1 MNRKKKSRVRI
12 KNKIYD
18 EVKEIIRDGEAYIKL
33 NNEKK
38 TAHEEKIKLYEE
50 CIKLTETKLIYLNKV
65 LDKMSGK
72 DCNDDFLKKAYMLFV
87 KNKPFGNSEQ
97 LNLSVFPTS

>member
-38 TAHEEKIKLYEE
+38 TAHEEHIKLHEE

-87 KNKPFGNSEQ
+87 KK
-97 LNLSVFPTS
+97 